1 MKLSKKL
8 KQIIIIFVITFSI
21 GYAKTND
28 TLVSKS
34 ELLKTINSQNK
45 NFDTKIKNLSV
56 ELTLLL
62 TIF

>member
-34 ELLKTINSQNK
+34 ELLKTINYQNK
-45 NFDTKIKNLSV
+45 NFDTKIARQFV
-56 ELTLLL
+56 CR
-62 TIF
+62 